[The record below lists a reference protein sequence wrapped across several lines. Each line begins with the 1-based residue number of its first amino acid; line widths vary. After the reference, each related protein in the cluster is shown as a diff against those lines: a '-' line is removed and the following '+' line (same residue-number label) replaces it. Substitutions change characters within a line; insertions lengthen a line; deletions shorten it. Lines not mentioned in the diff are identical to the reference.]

1 VADRVAATSAEA
13 SHPGVVVREIPP
25 TDPRVPPDERSHAAI
40 NFEDPGSADH
50 VERLTGWIARLAAA
64 GIAGFR
70 CLNPHRV
77 PVEVW
82 SLLMA
87 AAREAERRCAFLA
100 WTPGLDFR
108 DRAHLS
114 SAPFD
119 AAFSSI
125 RWWDGREGWLS
136 EEAEAQR
143 RFPAVVGFPEAPFDH
158 HRRAGALE
166 SEEVLCRQGT
176 RALRLAAGASDGL
189 LVPMGF
195 EFGAREPMHPARAS
209 RETFEALRREPHVDL
224 TDEIMDANAFLRRAG
239 SRFAGRVSEVIAGA
253 GAPLTAL
260 LRFDG
265 PQPDTAGLAR
275 LVLANRDD
283 TRRHAMGIAGFSAS
297 LGHFLP
303 FRAVSGAEATLH
315 ADSSPSLAPGEVV
328 VLEGKAGAPVKAGD
342 RGGIAAQ
349 SAAEAP
355 RLTIDAVKPCV
366 DGGLLPV
373 KRIVGE
379 VVAVEADVIGD
390 GHDPLA
396 VVLRWKAEDEERWSE
411 EAMTPLGNDRW
422 AGSFPVERLGRY
434 HFTIEAWRD
443 EFAIFRYEVSKKHQ
457 AGLNLYLEL
466 EEGRRL
472 VEKAASRS
480 SPAQATLQTILGE
493 LAEAED
499 ERRLEI
505 LMAMGT
511 RDAMHEADDR
521 PFRRRHDPIALDAE
535 RSVAAF
541 ASWYELFPRSQSFD
555 SARHGTFDDVI
566 PRLPWIRAMGF
577 DVLYFPPIHP
587 IGRTNRKGRN
597 NSLNPGPDDPGSPYA
612 IGSEEGGHD
621 AVHPQLGTLEDF
633 QRLVAAAAENGLEIA
648 LDFAIQCS
656 PDHPWLKEHPGWFDW
671 RPDGTIKYAE
681 NPPKKYED
689 IVNVDFYG
697 PDAIPELWTA
707 LRDVVLFWVGHGVRL
722 FRVDNPH
729 TKPLPFWEWMIR
741 EVRAEHPDTVFLA
754 EAFTRPKVM
763 YRLAKIGFSQS
774 YTYFTWRNTKAEITE
789 YLTELATTEPKDFFR
804 PHFFVN
810 TPDINPDFLQNAP
823 RSAFLVRAALATTLS
838 GLWGMY
844 NGFEICEG
852 RPDRTRK
859 EYLDSEKYEIR
870 AWDFD
875 RPGNIVAE
883 ISRLNRIRRENAA
896 LQSHLGVT
904 FLPAGNDRVL
914 LYEKAT
920 AGRENVL
927 LVAVNLDPY
936 AAQEADI
943 ELPLWRWKM
952 PDDASLAV
960 EDLMRGHIFGWH
972 GKMQRIRL
980 DPGEL
985 PFSIWRVSPPRDR

>member
-1 VADRVAATSAEA
+1 V
-13 SHPGVVVREIPP
+13 
-25 TDPRVPPDERSHAAI
+25 
-40 NFEDPGSADH
+40 FEDSGSAGH
-50 VERLTGWIARLAAA
+50 VDRLTGWVARLAAA

-70 CLNPHRV
+70 CLNADRV
-77 PVEVW
+77 PLDVW
-82 SLLMA
+82 SALMA
-87 AAREAERRCAFLA
+87 AARAGGRSCVFLA
-100 WTPGLDFR
+100 WTPGLGFR
-108 DRAHLS
+108 ERLQLS

-125 RWWDGREGWLS
+125 RWWDGREGWLG

-143 RFPAVVGFPEAPFDH
+143 RFPAVIGFPEAPFDP

-166 SEEVLCRQGT
+166 SEEVLRRQMT
-176 RALRLAAGASDGL
+176 RSLRLATGASDGL

-195 EFGAREPMHPARAS
+195 EFGAREPMHPARPS
-209 RETFEALRREPHVDL
+209 RETFEALRREPPVDL
-224 TDEIMDANAFLRRAG
+224 TDEITEANAFLGRG
-239 SRFAGRVSEVIAGA
+239 SPRFAGRASEVIAGA
-253 GAPLTAL
+253 GAPLTVL
-260 LRFDG
+260 LRIDD
-265 PQPDTAGLAR
+265 PQPSTAGLAR
-275 LVLANRDD
+275 LVFANRDD
-283 TRRHAMGIAGFSAS
+283 TRRHAMGIAALSAS
-297 LGHFLP
+297 LGRFLP
-303 FRAVSGAEATLH
+303 LRAVSGAEATLH
-315 ADSSPSLAPGEVV
+315 ADSSISLAPGEVV
-328 VLEGKAGAPVKAGD
+328 VLEGKAGSPVRADD
-342 RGGIAAQ
+342 RGAMAAQ

-355 RLTIDAVKPCV
+355 RLTIDAVTPCV
-366 DGGLLPV
+366 DGGRLPV
-373 KRIVGE
+373 KRIVGD

-396 VVLRWKAEDEERWSE
+396 VVLRWKAEDEVRWNE
-411 EAMTPLGNDRW
+411 VAMTPLGNDRW
-422 AGSFPVERLGRY
+422 SGSFPVERLGRY

-457 AGLNLYLEL
+457 AGLNLHLEL

-480 SPAQATLQTILGE
+480 SPARSSLHKILGE

-505 LMAMGT
+505 LMAEAT

-521 PFRRRHDPIALDAE
+521 PFRRQHDPVALDAE
-535 RSVAAF
+535 RGGASF

-555 SARHGTFDDVI
+555 TARHGTFDDVI

-597 NSLNPGPDDPGSPYA
+597 NSLNPAPDDPGSPYA

-621 AVHPQLGTLEDF
+621 AIHPELGTLDDF
-633 QRLVAAAAENGLEIA
+633 RRLVAAAAENGLEIA

-689 IVNVDFYG
+689 IVNVDFYR
-697 PDAIPELWTA
+697 PDAVPDLWTA
-707 LRDVVLFWVGHGVRL
+707 LRDVVLFWVGQGIRL

-741 EVRAEHPDTVFLA
+741 EIRAEHPDTVFLA

-823 RSAFLVRAALATTLS
+823 RSAFLLRAALATTLS

-870 AWDFD
+870 AWDFE
-875 RPGNIVAE
+875 RPGNIIAE
-883 ISRLNRIRRENAA
+883 IARLNRIRRENAA
-896 LQSHLGVT
+896 LHSHLGVT
-904 FLPAGNDRVL
+904 FLPAGNDKVL
-914 LYEKAT
+914 FYEKAT
-920 AGRENVL
+920 AGRENVI

-936 AAQEADI
+936 AAQETDI

-952 PDDASLAV
+952 PDEASLAV